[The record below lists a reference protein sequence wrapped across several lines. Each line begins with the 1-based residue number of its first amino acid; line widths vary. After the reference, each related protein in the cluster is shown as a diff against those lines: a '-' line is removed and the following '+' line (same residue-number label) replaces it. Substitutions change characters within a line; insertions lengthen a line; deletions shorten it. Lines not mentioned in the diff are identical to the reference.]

1 VEAIARLVLILAA
14 FGLAL
19 SYVHYGPGG
28 PLRWMRAK
36 FLGRTT

>member
-1 VEAIARLVLILAA
+1 VEPAARLILLLAG

-19 SYVHYGPGG
+19 SWIHYGPGG

-36 FLGRTT
+36 FLGRVS